1 MAKGPLKA
9 AYLKAVAGRE
19 QAPEPEAFE
28 RSLAEFKVGADV
40 WPRMEASPSAPSST
54 RTGR

>member
-9 AYLKAVAGRE
+9 AHLKAVAGRE

-28 RSLAEFKVGADV
+28 RSLAEFKVG
-40 WPRMEASPSAPSST
+40 SPLAKVIRNP
-54 RTGR
+54 